1 MDENGS
7 ESAGHQQE
15 AAEEEVPDRHFPGD
29 AVCSLV
35 ALYMQDW
42 GLRAVFGGPG
52 PAGVR
57 RPLHFLWCLLQH
69 GGSRQIQEP
78 TQESLIS
85 ESGAGHTELFF
96 LPTFTDIT
104 SPSPRVLS

>member
-1 MDENGS
+1 MDENSS

-29 AVCSLV
+29 AVCSSV
-35 ALYMQDW
+35 ALHTQDW

-52 PAGVR
+52 PAEVR
-57 RPLHFLWCLLQH
+57 RPLHFLWRLLQH
-69 GGSRQIQEP
+69 GSSRQIQEP

-85 ESGAGHTELFF
+85 ESGGHTELFF

-104 SPSPRVLS
+104 SPRPQVLS